1 MNQKCNLTTFIIFHD
16 TFLYFCL
23 DRTETFLDPPVSVS
37 LYIYLHV
44 PVRAILEICVKVHD
58 LK

>member
-1 MNQKCNLTTFIIFHD
+1 MTHYYTSVF
-16 TFLYFCL
+16 
-23 DRTETFLDPPVSVS
+23 DRIETFLDIPVSVS

-44 PVRAILEICVKVHD
+44 TVRAILEICVKVHD